1 MKLDPEKAGKLDP
14 IPHLL
19 NGEPMK
25 SNLDD
30 RAGNGDEETP
40 HRRGLYLIYHD
51 DFLLH
56 DPSPY
61 PHPENPERLR
71 VALRALLDS
80 CGSSIEAITPPRRDP
95 FEAYSLVHDSDYM
108 QVVLEASKS
117 PSPAW
122 IDPDTYVS
130 PGTPK
135 ALARLAGAVDVAVD
149 AAVDGGLAIILG
161 RPPGHH
167 AGKRGP
173 AMGAPTLGFCI
184 FNTAA
189 LIARRLS
196 EYGRVAALDFDLHHG
211 NGTQEILWW
220 DSILHVDIHQDPA
233 TIYPGTGFPEDT
245 GGIRGSKANIVVP
258 PGSGDD
264 IYIDAVGVAL
274 DILRNYNPDY
284 LVVSAGFDAYIGDFA
299 SMRATEHTFA
309 RIGHGVRDLSVPV
322 IVVLEGGYTSG
333 LTRGL
338 PAFACSLFG
347 EKYRVSREP
356 TVSSEKAWKSY
367 KAFLSRLNEALHSG

>member
-1 MKLDPEKAGKLDP
+1 
-14 IPHLL
+14 
-19 NGEPMK
+19 MK

-30 RAGNGDEETP
+30 RTGNGDEETP
-40 HRRGLYLIYHD
+40 HRGGPYIIYHD

-61 PHPENPERLR
+61 PHPENPERVQ
-71 VALRALLDS
+71 VALGSLLDS
-80 CGSSIEAITPPRRDP
+80 CGRSIEIVTPPRRDP
-95 FEAYSLVHDSDYM
+95 FEAYSLVHDRDYM
-108 QVVLEASKS
+108 QIVLEASQS
-117 PSPAW
+117 PTPTW

-135 ALARLAGAVDVAVD
+135 ALARLAGAVDVAINT
-149 AAVDGGLAIILG
+149 AVRGGTTIILG

-196 EYGRVAALDFDLHHG
+196 EHGRVAVLDFDLHHG

-220 DSILHVDIHQDPA
+220 DSILHVDIHQDPS
-233 TIYPGTGFPEDT
+233 TIYPGTGFPEDI
-245 GGIRGSKANIVVP
+245 GGVAGSKVNIIVP

-264 IYIDAVGVAL
+264 IYIDAVEVAL
-274 DILRNYNPDY
+274 NLLRDYNPDY

-299 SMRATEHTFA
+299 SMQATEHTFA
-309 RIGHGVRDLSVPV
+309 RIGRSVRDLAVPV
-322 IVVLEGGYTSG
+322 IIVLEGGYTSG
-333 LTRGL
+333 LKMGL
-338 PAFACSLFG
+338 PAFTCSLFG
-347 EKYRVSREP
+347 EKYKVSREP
-356 TVSSEKAWKSY
+356 TVSSERAWKSY
-367 KAFLSRLNEALHSG
+367 KTFLSRLNEALHNG